1 MEKQLIPQLRFP
13 YYNDSWNKIVLD
25 NITTKISDGIH
36 STPNYDINGDYYF
49 VNGNNLVDGVIT
61 VYENTKKVSSEEFIR
76 HKRPLSKSTILL
88 SINGTIGNLAFYND
102 EKIVLGK
109 SACYIN
115 LKKELPIS
123 FYYYILQTPKIKKY
137 FLSELTGSTIMNL
150 SLSTVKK
157 TSLIVPSL
165 PEQQKIASFLSDVD
179 DKITQ
184 LTNKKDLLEQYK
196 KGIMQKI
203 FSQELRIKDNNG
215 NEFPDW
221 EEKKLSFIGKIITG
235 KTPSTS
241 NKELWDGSIQ
251 FVTPTDIQEDHK
263 YQITTQRTVSNNEKL
278 KILPKYSIMYTCIA
292 SIGKMAMSIKPC
304 ITNQQINSLIP
315 NKGFNNEFVY
325 YAILKITPKIK
336 STQANTTLPIIN
348 KTEFSK
354 FKIPVPCLEE
364 QTKIANFLSDIDI
377 KIEALNTKIEQSK
390 AFKKGL
396 LQQMFV

>member
-1 MEKQLIPQLRFP
+1 MEKQLIPKLRLP
-13 YYNDSWNKIVLD
+13 YYNDNWNKVVFD

-76 HKRPLSKSTILL
+76 HKRPLSKSSILL

-115 LKKELPIS
+115 LNKELPIS

-157 TSLIVPSL
+157 TRLIVPSL

-179 DKITQ
+179 EVITK
-184 LTNKKDLLEQYK
+184 LTKKKTLLEQYK

-203 FSQELRIKDNNG
+203 FNQELRFKDDNG
-215 NEFPDW
+215 NEFPKW
-221 EEKKLSFIGKIITG
+221 QEKKLCKISNITTGSSNRQDSGLDGEFTFFDRSEDIRTSSRYLFDGEAIIVAGEGSDFIPKYYIGKFD
-235 KTPSTS
+235 
-241 NKELWDGSIQ
+241 L
-251 FVTPTDIQEDHK
+251 H
-263 YQITTQRTVSNNEKL
+263 QRT
-278 KILPKYSIMYTCIA
+278 
-292 SIGKMAMSIKPC
+292 
-304 ITNQQINSLIP
+304 
-315 NKGFNNEFVY
+315 
-325 YAILKITPKIK
+325 YAIMEFKEVISKYLFYYIHFHRRYFLSQAVGSTVKSLRLPMFQKMLIK
-336 STQANTTLPIIN
+336 LPV
-348 KTEFSK
+348 K
-354 FKIPVPCLEE
+354 EE
-364 QTKIANFLSDIDI
+364 QTKIANFLSDIDA
-377 KIEALNTKIEQSK
+377 KIEALNTKIENSK